1 MCGAQQAMESRTSHD
16 RVRDLCAR
24 LLNAQEAE
32 RSQIARELHEDIGQQ
47 VALLTIDLELLGAAG
62 QTRGDLVGSA
72 LNRAHGIARRLHD
85 LSHRVHPA
93 KLQLVGLVPA
103 LHALQDELSESD
115 TAIAVTYDNVPPALP
130 HDLTL
135 CLFRIVQEALQNA
148 LKYSSAPEVSVHVRG
163 ESDALAL
170 TVADD
175 GVGFDVE
182 AAWGKGLGLV
192 SMGERVEAI
201 GGKLDIHSNPGAG
214 TRLEIRVPL
223 NPSIAPAELVLA
235 HDIC

>member
-1 MCGAQQAMESRTSHD
+1 MERCTNHE

-24 LLNAQEAE
+24 LLQAQEAE
-32 RSQIARELHEDIGQQ
+32 RSEIARELHDDIGQQ
-47 VALLTIDLELLGAAG
+47 VALLTIELERLGAAG
-62 QTRGDLVGSA
+62 EARDLVGTA
-72 LNRAHGIARRLHD
+72 LNRAHAIARRLHD

-93 KLQLVGLVPA
+93 KLQLIGLVPA
-103 LHALQDELSESD
+103 LHALKDELSESD

-135 CLFRIVQEALQNA
+135 CLFRIVQEALLNA

-182 AAWGKGLGLV
+182 AAWGKGLGLA
-192 SMGERVEAI
+192 SMGERLEAI

-214 TRLEIRVPL
+214 TRLEIRVPIT
-223 NPSIAPAELVLA
+223 PAIPPAELVLA
-235 HDIC
+235 SDIC